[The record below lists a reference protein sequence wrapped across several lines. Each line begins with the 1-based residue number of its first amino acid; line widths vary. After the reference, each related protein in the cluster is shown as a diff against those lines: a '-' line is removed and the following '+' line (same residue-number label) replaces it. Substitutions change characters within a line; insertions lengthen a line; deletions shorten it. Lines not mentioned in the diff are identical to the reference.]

1 MCKKKDY
8 NKIIIPQDDT
18 ILGKQLRFENIYKIE
33 LVFENKFILIF
44 KLINS
49 PILIKTLV
57 KKSILRA
64 LRKMQYIMS
73 RISSY
78 N

>member
-1 MCKKKDY
+1 MQKKDY

-18 ILGKQLRFENIYKIE
+18 ILGKQLRFDIYKIE

-49 PILIKTLV
+49 PID
-57 KKSILRA
+57 
-64 LRKMQYIMS
+64 
-73 RISSY
+73 
-78 N
+78 